1 MYSIALGPR
10 FLEDAEFVGAK
21 CLTISTALDFSRN
34 YVTIPYYS
42 DGIYVVYLLH
52 MTYIRTI
59 KNVYT
64 M

>member
-1 MYSIALGPR
+1 MYYNQYGNLFILIII
-10 FLEDAEFVGAK
+10 
-21 CLTISTALDFSRN
+21 TIS
-34 YVTIPYYS
+34 YYT
-42 DGIYVVYLLH
+42 DGIYVEYLLH

>member
-1 MYSIALGPR
+1 MCICVDIYVCMYACMYMYYNQYGNLFIL
-10 FLEDAEFVGAK
+10 
-21 CLTISTALDFSRN
+21 III
-34 YVTIPYYS
+34 TIPYYS

-64 M
+64 I